1 MTQPAA
7 PVGSG
12 TPPRPRSH
20 RALLI
25 LVAALVAALLVAVAI
40 IVVLVIDSS
49 DDDGSENDDND
60 GAVPT
65 STPTAGPSR
74 AAAGSSVDLGAEPG
88 ELPATL
94 DATAASLRQ
103 FWSTE
108 FEEVYGQPF
117 QDLAGGLQPKTPDS
131 PPWTCGGQQVT
142 YADIKGN
149 AFYCGGPDDDYIA
162 YDAAFLLPQLNKTF
176 GALTPSVVL
185 AHEMGHAIQARAQVE
200 APSVITELQADCFAG
215 AWVAYA
221 ESSDSDPVSIEESAL
236 DSSIRAIPALR
247 DQPGTAATNPQ
258 AHGLAFD
265 RVHAYQT
272 GYEEGVPRC
281 ATFPTGEV
289 VVTELPF
296 RTVTEALTQGN
307 LDYAAA
313 VPFFTRFLT
322 AFWSASLDDVSAGA
336 TYDPPVLD
344 PEAAPPL
351 PACPGDTGYDG
362 QAVTAYCSPSNTVSW
377 ATTAL
382 ERLHTQ
388 IGDMATAAALS
399 DSWAR
404 SAQAQAG
411 LPTSGTQAE
420 LQRVCFTGAWVA
432 AIAADQTSPNRLSPG
447 DIDEALIAVLTP
459 LARDEVDLVESTSF
473 ERADALRAGVLHG
486 LAACQQ

>member
-1 MTQPAA
+1 MTQPPA
-7 PVGSG
+7 PAGSG
-12 TPPRPRSH
+12 TPPRPRS
-20 RALLI
+20 RALLL
-25 LVAALVAALLVAVAI
+25 LVAALVVALVVAVTI
-40 IVVLVIDSS
+40 IVVLVSESS
-49 DDDGSENDDND
+49 DDGNDDDN
-60 GAVPT
+60 GAGPT
-65 STPTAGPSR
+65 STPTAGPPS
-74 AAAGSSVDLGAEPG
+74 AAAGSAVDLRAGPG
-88 ELPATL
+88 DLPTTL
-94 DATAASLRQ
+94 DATAASLHQ

-108 FEEVYGQPF
+108 LEEVYGQPF
-117 QDLAGGLQPKTPDS
+117 QDLAGGIQPKTPDS
-131 PPWTCGGQQVT
+131 PPWTCGGQKFT

-149 AFYCGGPDDDYIA
+149 AYYCGGPDDDYIA
-162 YDAAFLLPQLNKTF
+162 YDAAFLLPQLNKIF

-185 AHEMGHAIQARAQVE
+185 AHEMGHAIQARVQVE

-221 ESSDSDPVSIEESAL
+221 ESSDGDPVSVDESAL

-281 ATFPTGEV
+281 ATFPTGDV

-296 RTVTEALTQGN
+296 RTVTEALTEGN
-307 LDYAAA
+307 LDYALA
-313 VPFFTRFLT
+313 VPFFTRYLN
-322 AFWSASLDDVSAGA
+322 AFWSVSLDDLSAGA

-344 PEAAPPL
+344 PKASPPL
-351 PACPGDTGYDG
+351 PACPGDAGYVSE
-362 QAVTAYCSPSNTVSW
+362 AVTAYCSPSNTVSW

-382 ERLHTQ
+382 MRLHMQ

-420 LQRVCFTGAWVA
+420 LQQVCFTGAWVSA
-432 AIAADQTSPNRLSPG
+432 TASDPTSPNRLSPG
-447 DIDEALIAVLTP
+447 DVDEALIAVLTP
-459 LARDEVDLVESTSF
+459 LARGEVDEVESTSF
-473 ERADALRAGVLHG
+473 ERADALRTGILRG